1 MSLIAFCFPSSFVKG
16 LTLTLLLDILGFLE
30 PSFTLRENKET
41 NKLKIFFFFFYL
53 TLHPK
58 VAVEIHQSQSLQG
71 LKAKLTGK
79 SGKVEARKDMDLLN
93 ILSLHMCVC
102 VFSNPLR

>member
-1 MSLIAFCFPSSFVKG
+1 MILIAFCFPSSFVKG
-16 LTLTLLLDILGFLE
+16 LTLTLLLYILGFLE
-30 PSFTLRENKET
+30 PSFALREKEET
-41 NKLKIFFFFFYL
+41 NTLKKNFFDL

-58 VAVEIHQSQSLQG
+58 VTVEIHQIQSLQG

-79 SGKVEARKDMDLLN
+79 SGKVEAVKDMDLLN
-93 ILSLHMCVC
+93 ILSSHMCVC